1 MACVF
6 LTPKV
11 ALSGRLVKPR
21 FPRFSETRPCI
32 SPGIGQISGPQDGLL
47 KCFAAFPN
55 SRSEFWHRVACS
67 FLDDQRQ
74 NPSQRLS
81 VWRDAFIM
89 SQDKTIEI
97 EGIITSVLPGTMFH
111 VELANNH
118 TVLAHISGKMRKRF
132 IRLLNGDRVKLEM
145 SPYDLK
151 KARIVYRLG

>member
-6 LTPKV
+6 LAAKV
-11 ALSGRLVKPR
+11 VANSFLVKRSFGKLLKSALRSIGSGRTVTVR
-21 FPRFSETRPCI
+21 Y
-32 SPGIGQISGPQDGLL
+32 GLL
-47 KCFAAFPN
+47 KCFAALQFCAASSGTGWPVPFSTN
-55 SRSEFWHRVACS
+55 K
-67 FLDDQRQ
+67 RQ
-74 NPSQRLS
+74 TPCNTVPTRGRIL
-81 VWRDAFIM
+81 M

-97 EGIITSVLPGTMFH
+97 EGTITSVLPGTMFH

-145 SPYDLK
+145 SPYDLD